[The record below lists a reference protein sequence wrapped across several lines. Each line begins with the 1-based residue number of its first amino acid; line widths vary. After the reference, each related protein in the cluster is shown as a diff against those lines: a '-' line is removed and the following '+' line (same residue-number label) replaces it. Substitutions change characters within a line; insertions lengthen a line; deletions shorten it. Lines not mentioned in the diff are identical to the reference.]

1 MAARPRASGGTFRV
15 TPKLNHYFNFSTL
28 ACSFAVNTEDKN
40 LLSISTLFS
49 AMKNHWFPAMV
60 VFVVTIVLAI
70 LAMIFLPRSYVSEA
84 MIFVKLG
91 RETVSLDPTAT
102 TGSTISVLDTR
113 DNEINSIRDMLYSRG
128 LVERVVDR
136 IGPEVILG
144 DAEIS
149 AEIKER
155 DPLEKDYLNSTRQK
169 AIKTLIEDA
178 YVVSS
183 RKSSVLILHVR
194 AASPELAQRIVK
206 EYLDVYQIMHTSAHQ
221 TPESNDFFG
230 EQSQLKRRQWQET
243 MKALQV
249 AKEDAGVVSIEGARE
264 NLKEQTHTIES
275 SLMGTISSLSA
286 TRARL
291 NKFKALV
298 NKNPLSQQRVSADYV
313 EAKADFSALLAQKA
327 TLEGQLDELLDK
339 AAKLNRN
346 EVLIGQLQATVE
358 KQADSYSQ
366 YLELYEQSRI
376 DEALHSSRFTNVRI
390 VQQPSF
396 VPKPVSPKKSIIA
409 ALGLVAATSG
419 AVTIAV
425 LLELLGIYRIQR
437 NRPAPNSSSIPDS
450 GEFLAG
456 PSIAN
461 G

>member
-1 MAARPRASGGTFRV
+1 M
-15 TPKLNHYFNFSTL
+15 
-28 ACSFAVNTEDKN
+28 
-40 LLSISTLFS
+40 LFS
-49 AMKNHWFPAMV
+49 ALKNHWFSAMV
-60 VFVVTIVLAI
+60 VFVATIAAAI
-70 LAMIFLPRSYVSEA
+70 FAMFFLPRSYVSEA

-128 LVERVVDR
+128 LVEKVVDR

-144 DAEIS
+144 DDELS
-149 AEIKER
+149 AETKER
-155 DPLEKDYLNSTRQK
+155 DPLEKDYLSSPRQK
-169 AIKTLIEDA
+169 AIKTLTEA
-178 YVVSS
+178 TSVVSS
-183 RKSSVLILHVR
+183 RTSGVLIPHVE

-206 EYLDVYQIMHTSAHQ
+206 EYLDVYQVMHTGAHQ
-221 TPESNDFFG
+221 TPDSNDFFG
-230 EQSQLKRRQWQET
+230 QQSQLKRRQWQES

-275 SLMGTISSLSA
+275 SLMGTISTLSA

-291 NKFKALV
+291 NKFKLLID
-298 NKNPLSQQRVSADYV
+298 KNPLSQQRVSADYV
-313 EAKADFSALLAQKA
+313 EAKADLSALLAQKA
-327 TLEGQLDELLDK
+327 TLESQLDELLDK
-339 AAKLNRN
+339 AAKLNQS
-346 EVLIGQLQATVE
+346 EVLIGQLQTAVE
-358 KQADSYSQ
+358 KQSDSYSQ

-396 VPKPVSPKKSIIA
+396 VPKAVSPKKSLIG
-409 ALGLVAATSG
+409 ALGLVAATTG
-419 AVTIAV
+419 AVMIAV
-425 LLELLGIYRIQR
+425 LLELLGVYKIQR
-437 NRPAPNSSSIPDS
+437 NRPAPDS
-450 GEFLAG
+450 NGVPEGGEFLAG

>member
-1 MAARPRASGGTFRV
+1 
-15 TPKLNHYFNFSTL
+15 
-28 ACSFAVNTEDKN
+28 
-40 LLSISTLFS
+40 
-49 AMKNHWFPAMV
+49 MV
-60 VFVVTIVLAI
+60 VFIATAVLAV
-70 LAMIFLPRSYVSEA
+70 LAMIFLPKSYVSEA

-144 DAEIS
+144 EAELS
-149 AEIKER
+149 AETKER
-155 DPLEKDYLNSTRQK
+155 DPLEKDYLNSPRQK
-169 AIKTLIEDA
+169 AIKTLTEDT
-178 YVVSS
+178 YVISS
-183 RKSSVLILHVR
+183 RKSSVLILHAE
-194 AASPELAQRIVK
+194 AASPELAQRILK
-206 EYLDVYQIMHTSAHQ
+206 EYLDVYQVMHTGAHQ
-221 TPESNDFFG
+221 TPDSNDFFDQ
-230 EQSQLKRRQWQET
+230 QSQLKRRQWQES

-275 SLMGTISSLSA
+275 SLMGAISTLSS

-291 NKFKALV
+291 KKFKSLID
-298 NKNPLSQQRVSADYV
+298 KNPLAQQQVAADYV
-313 EAKADFSALLAQKA
+313 EAKADLAALLAQKA
-327 TLEGQLDELLDK
+327 TLESQLKELLDK
-339 AAKLNRN
+339 AAKLNQS
-346 EVLIGQLQATVE
+346 EVLIGQLQTTVE
-358 KQADSYSQ
+358 KQSDSYSQ

-396 VPKPVSPKKSIIA
+396 VPKAISPKKSIIGA
-409 ALGLVAATSG
+409 VGLVAATTG
-419 AVTIAV
+419 AVMIAV
-425 LLELLGIYRIQR
+425 LLELLGVYKIQR
-437 NRPAPNSSSIPDS
+437 NRPAPGSNSVPEG

>member
-1 MAARPRASGGTFRV
+1 MV
-15 TPKLNHYFNFSTL
+15 ST
-28 ACSFAVNTEDKN
+28 
-40 LLSISTLFS
+40 
-49 AMKNHWFPAMV
+49 
-60 VFVVTIVLAI
+60 
-70 LAMIFLPRSYVSEA
+70 
-84 MIFVKLG
+84 
-91 RETVSLDPTAT
+91 
-102 TGSTISVLDTR
+102 
-113 DNEINSIRDMLYSRG
+113 
-128 LVERVVDR
+128 
-136 IGPEVILG
+136 
-144 DAEIS
+144 
-149 AEIKER
+149 
-155 DPLEKDYLNSTRQK
+155 
-169 AIKTLIEDA
+169 
-178 YVVSS
+178 
-183 RKSSVLILHVR
+183 RKSSVLILHVK

-275 SLMGTISSLSA
+275 SLMGTISTLSS

-291 NKFKALV
+291 KKFKLLID
-298 NKNPLSQQRVSADYV
+298 KNPLAQQQVAADYV
-313 EAKADFSALLAQKA
+313 EAKADLAALLAQKA
-327 TLEGQLDELLDK
+327 TLESQLKELLDK
-339 AAKLNRN
+339 AAKLNQS
-346 EVLIGQLQATVE
+346 EVLIGQLQTTVE

-396 VPKPVSPKKSIIA
+396 VPKAISPKKSIIA
-409 ALGLVAATSG
+409 ALGLVAATTG
-419 AVTIAV
+419 AVMIAV
-425 LLELLGIYRIQR
+425 LLELLGVYKSQR
-437 NRPAPNSSSIPDS
+437 NRPARGSNGAPEG

>member
-1 MAARPRASGGTFRV
+1 M
-15 TPKLNHYFNFSTL
+15 
-28 ACSFAVNTEDKN
+28 
-40 LLSISTLFS
+40 LFS
-49 AMKNHWFPAMV
+49 ALKNHWFSGMV
-60 VFVVTIVLAI
+60 VFIATVGAAV
-70 LAMIFLPRSYVSEA
+70 LAMIFLPKSYVSEA

-128 LVERVVDR
+128 LVEEVVDR
-136 IGPEVILG
+136 IGPDVILG
-144 DAEIS
+144 EAELS
-149 AEIKER
+149 AETKER
-155 DPLEKDYLNSTRQK
+155 DPLEKDYLNSPRQK
-169 AIKTLIEDA
+169 AIKTLTQDT

-183 RKSSVLILHVR
+183 RKSSVLIVHVE

-206 EYLDVYQIMHTSAHQ
+206 EYLDVYQVMHTGAHQ
-221 TPESNDFFG
+221 TPDSNDFFDQ
-230 EQSQLKRRQWQET
+230 QSQLKRRQWQES

-275 SLMGTISSLSA
+275 SLMGTISTLSS

-291 NKFKALV
+291 KKFKLLID
-298 NKNPLSQQRVSADYV
+298 KNPLAQQQVAADYV
-313 EAKADFSALLAQKA
+313 EAKADLAALLAQKA
-327 TLEGQLDELLDK
+327 TLESQLKELLDK
-339 AAKLNRN
+339 AAKLNQS
-346 EVLIGQLQATVE
+346 EVLIGQLQTTVE
-358 KQADSYSQ
+358 KQSDSYSQ

-396 VPKPVSPKKSIIA
+396 VPKAVSPKKSLIG
-409 ALGLVAATSG
+409 ALGLVAATTG
-419 AVTIAV
+419 AVMIAV
-425 LLELLGIYRIQR
+425 LLELLGVYKIQR
-437 NRPAPNSSSIPDS
+437 NRPAPSSNSVPEG

>member
-1 MAARPRASGGTFRV
+1 M
-15 TPKLNHYFNFSTL
+15 
-28 ACSFAVNTEDKN
+28 
-40 LLSISTLFS
+40 LFS
-49 AMKNHWFPAMV
+49 ALKNHWFSGMV
-60 VFVVTIVLAI
+60 VFIATAGAAV
-70 LAMIFLPRSYVSEA
+70 LAMIFLPKSYVSEA

-128 LVERVVDR
+128 LVEEVVDR
-136 IGPEVILG
+136 IGPDVILG
-144 DAEIS
+144 EAELS
-149 AEIKER
+149 AETKER
-155 DPLEKDYLNSTRQK
+155 DPLEKDYLNSPRQK
-169 AIKTLIEDA
+169 AIKTLTQDT

-183 RKSSVLILHVR
+183 RKSSVLIVHVE

-206 EYLDVYQIMHTSAHQ
+206 EYLDVYQVMHTGAHQ
-221 TPESNDFFG
+221 TPDSNDFFDQ
-230 EQSQLKRRQWQET
+230 QSQLKRRQWQES

-275 SLMGTISSLSA
+275 SLMGTISTLSS

-291 NKFKALV
+291 KKFKLLID
-298 NKNPLSQQRVSADYV
+298 KNPLAQQQVAADYV
-313 EAKADFSALLAQKA
+313 EAKADLAALLAQKA
-327 TLEGQLDELLDK
+327 TLESQLKELLDK
-339 AAKLNRN
+339 AAKLNQS
-346 EVLIGQLQATVE
+346 EVLIGQLQTTVE
-358 KQADSYSQ
+358 KQSDSYSQ

-396 VPKPVSPKKSIIA
+396 VPKAVSPKKSIIGA
-409 ALGLVAATSG
+409 VGLVAATTG
-419 AVTIAV
+419 AVMIAV
-425 LLELLGIYRIQR
+425 LLELLGVYKIQR
-437 NRPAPNSSSIPDS
+437 NRPAPGSNSVPEG

>member
-1 MAARPRASGGTFRV
+1 M
-15 TPKLNHYFNFSTL
+15 
-28 ACSFAVNTEDKN
+28 
-40 LLSISTLFS
+40 LFS
-49 AMKNHWFPAMV
+49 ALKNHWFSGMV
-60 VFVVTIVLAI
+60 VFIATAGAAV
-70 LAMIFLPRSYVSEA
+70 LAMIFLPKSYVSEA

-128 LVERVVDR
+128 LVEEVVDR
-136 IGPEVILG
+136 IGPDVILG
-144 DAEIS
+144 EAELS
-149 AEIKER
+149 AETKER
-155 DPLEKDYLNSTRQK
+155 DPLEKDYLNSPRQK
-169 AIKTLIEDA
+169 AIKTLTQDT

-183 RKSSVLILHVR
+183 RKSSVLIVHVE

-206 EYLDVYQIMHTSAHQ
+206 EYLDVYQVMHTGAHQ
-221 TPESNDFFG
+221 TPDSNDFFDQ
-230 EQSQLKRRQWQET
+230 QSQLKRRQWQES

-275 SLMGTISSLSA
+275 SLMGTISTLSS

-291 NKFKALV
+291 KKFKLLID
-298 NKNPLSQQRVSADYV
+298 KNPLAQQQVAADYV
-313 EAKADFSALLAQKA
+313 EAKADLAALLAQKA
-327 TLEGQLDELLDK
+327 TLESQLKELLDK
-339 AAKLNRN
+339 AAKLNQS
-346 EVLIGQLQATVE
+346 EVLIGQLQTTVE
-358 KQADSYSQ
+358 KQSDSYSQ

-396 VPKPVSPKKSIIA
+396 VPKAISPKKSIIA
-409 ALGLVAATSG
+409 ALGLVAATTG
-419 AVTIAV
+419 AVMIAV
-425 LLELLGIYRIQR
+425 LLELLGVYKSQR
-437 NRPAPNSSSIPDS
+437 NRPARGSNGAPEG

>member
-1 MAARPRASGGTFRV
+1 M
-15 TPKLNHYFNFSTL
+15 
-28 ACSFAVNTEDKN
+28 
-40 LLSISTLFS
+40 LFS

-169 AIKTLIEDA
+169 AIKTLTEDA

-183 RKSSVLILHVR
+183 RKSSVLILHVK

-206 EYLDVYQIMHTSAHQ
+206 EY
-221 TPESNDFFG
+221 
-230 EQSQLKRRQWQET
+230 RRC
-243 MKALQV
+243 
-249 AKEDAGVVSIEGARE
+249 
-264 NLKEQTHTIES
+264 
-275 SLMGTISSLSA
+275 
-286 TRARL
+286 
-291 NKFKALV
+291 
-298 NKNPLSQQRVSADYV
+298 
-313 EAKADFSALLAQKA
+313 
-327 TLEGQLDELLDK
+327 
-339 AAKLNRN
+339 KL
-346 EVLIGQLQATVE
+346 
-358 KQADSYSQ
+358 
-366 YLELYEQSRI
+366 
-376 DEALHSSRFTNVRI
+376 
-390 VQQPSF
+390 
-396 VPKPVSPKKSIIA
+396 PKKMRA
-409 ALGLVAATSG
+409 
-419 AVTIAV
+419 
-425 LLELLGIYRIQR
+425 
-437 NRPAPNSSSIPDS
+437 
-450 GEFLAG
+450 
-456 PSIAN
+456 
-461 G
+461 

>member
-1 MAARPRASGGTFRV
+1 
-15 TPKLNHYFNFSTL
+15 
-28 ACSFAVNTEDKN
+28 
-40 LLSISTLFS
+40 
-49 AMKNHWFPAMV
+49 MV
-60 VFVVTIVLAI
+60 VFIATAVLAV
-70 LAMIFLPRSYVSEA
+70 LAMIFLPKSYVSEA

-144 DAEIS
+144 EAELS
-149 AEIKER
+149 AETKER
-155 DPLEKDYLNSTRQK
+155 DPLEKDYLNSPRQK
-169 AIKTLIEDA
+169 AIKTLTEDT

-183 RKSSVLILHVR
+183 RKSSVLILHAE
-194 AASPELAQRIVK
+194 AASPELAQRILK
-206 EYLDVYQIMHTSAHQ
+206 EYLDVYQVMHTGAHQ
-221 TPESNDFFG
+221 TPDSNDFFDQ
-230 EQSQLKRRQWQET
+230 QSQLKRRQWQES

-275 SLMGTISSLSA
+275 SLMGAISTLSS

-291 NKFKALV
+291 KKFKSLID
-298 NKNPLSQQRVSADYV
+298 KNPLAQQQVAADYV
-313 EAKADFSALLAQKA
+313 EAKADLAALLAQKA
-327 TLEGQLDELLDK
+327 TLESQLKELLDK
-339 AAKLNRN
+339 AAKLNQS
-346 EVLIGQLQATVE
+346 EVLIGQLQTTVE
-358 KQADSYSQ
+358 KQSDSYSQ

-396 VPKPVSPKKSIIA
+396 VPKAISPKKSIIGA
-409 ALGLVAATSG
+409 VGLVAATTG
-419 AVTIAV
+419 AVMIAV
-425 LLELLGIYRIQR
+425 LLELLGVYKIQR
-437 NRPAPNSSSIPDS
+437 NRPAPGSNSVPEG

>member
-1 MAARPRASGGTFRV
+1 M
-15 TPKLNHYFNFSTL
+15 
-28 ACSFAVNTEDKN
+28 
-40 LLSISTLFS
+40 LFS
-49 AMKNHWFPAMV
+49 ALKNHWFSGMV
-60 VFVVTIVLAI
+60 VFIATAGAAV
-70 LAMIFLPRSYVSEA
+70 LAMIFLPKSYVSEA

-128 LVERVVDR
+128 LVEEVVDR
-136 IGPEVILG
+136 IGPDVILG
-144 DAEIS
+144 EAELS
-149 AEIKER
+149 AETKER
-155 DPLEKDYLNSTRQK
+155 DPLEKDYLNSPRQK
-169 AIKTLIEDA
+169 AIKTLTQDT

-183 RKSSVLILHVR
+183 RKSSVLIVHVE

-206 EYLDVYQIMHTSAHQ
+206 EYLDVYQVMHTGAHQ
-221 TPESNDFFG
+221 TPDSNDFFDQ
-230 EQSQLKRRQWQET
+230 QSQLKRRQWQES

-275 SLMGTISSLSA
+275 SLMGTISTLSA

-291 NKFKALV
+291 NKFKLLID
-298 NKNPLSQQRVSADYV
+298 KNPLSQQRVSADYV
-313 EAKADFSALLAQKA
+313 EAKADLSALLAQKA
-327 TLEGQLDELLDK
+327 TLESQLDELLDK
-339 AAKLNRN
+339 AAKLNQS
-346 EVLIGQLQATVE
+346 EVLIGQLQTAVE
-358 KQADSYSQ
+358 KQSDSYSQ

-396 VPKPVSPKKSIIA
+396 VPKAVSPKKSLIG
-409 ALGLVAATSG
+409 ALGLVAATTG
-419 AVTIAV
+419 AVMIAV
-425 LLELLGIYRIQR
+425 LLELLGVYKIQR
-437 NRPAPNSSSIPDS
+437 NRPAPDS
-450 GEFLAG
+450 NGVPEGGEFLAG

>member
-1 MAARPRASGGTFRV
+1 
-15 TPKLNHYFNFSTL
+15 
-28 ACSFAVNTEDKN
+28 
-40 LLSISTLFS
+40 
-49 AMKNHWFPAMV
+49 MV
-60 VFVVTIVLAI
+60 VFIATAVLAV
-70 LAMIFLPRSYVSEA
+70 LAMIFLPKSYVSEA

-144 DAEIS
+144 EAELS
-149 AEIKER
+149 AETKER
-155 DPLEKDYLNSTRQK
+155 DPLEKDYLNSPRQK
-169 AIKTLIEDA
+169 AIKTLIEDT

-183 RKSSVLILHVR
+183 RKSSVLILHAE
-194 AASPELAQRIVK
+194 AASPELAQRIIK
-206 EYLDVYQIMHTSAHQ
+206 EYLDVYQVMHTSAHQ
-221 TPESNDFFG
+221 TPDSNDFFDQ
-230 EQSQLKRRQWQET
+230 QSQLKRRQWQES

-275 SLMGTISSLSA
+275 SLMGAISTLSS

-291 NKFKALV
+291 KKFKLLID
-298 NKNPLSQQRVSADYV
+298 KNPLAQQQVAADYV
-313 EAKADFSALLAQKA
+313 EAKADLAALLAQKA
-327 TLEGQLDELLDK
+327 TLESQLKELLDK
-339 AAKLNRN
+339 AAKLNQS
-346 EVLIGQLQATVE
+346 EVLIGQLQTTVE
-358 KQADSYSQ
+358 KQSDSYSQ

-396 VPKPVSPKKSIIA
+396 VPKAISPKKSIIGA
-409 ALGLVAATSG
+409 VGLVAATTG
-419 AVTIAV
+419 AVMIAV
-425 LLELLGIYRIQR
+425 LLELLGVYKIQR
-437 NRPAPNSSSIPDS
+437 NRPAPGSNSVPEG

>member
-1 MAARPRASGGTFRV
+1 M
-15 TPKLNHYFNFSTL
+15 
-28 ACSFAVNTEDKN
+28 
-40 LLSISTLFS
+40 LFS
-49 AMKNHWFPAMV
+49 ALKNHWFSGMV
-60 VFVVTIVLAI
+60 VFIATVGAAV
-70 LAMIFLPRSYVSEA
+70 LAMIFLPKSYVSEA

-128 LVERVVDR
+128 LVEEVVDR
-136 IGPEVILG
+136 IGPDVILG
-144 DAEIS
+144 EAELS
-149 AEIKER
+149 AETKER
-155 DPLEKDYLNSTRQK
+155 DPLEKDYLNSPRQK
-169 AIKTLIEDA
+169 AIKTLTQDT

-183 RKSSVLILHVR
+183 RKSSVLIVHVE

-206 EYLDVYQIMHTSAHQ
+206 EYLDVYQVMHTGAHQ
-221 TPESNDFFG
+221 TPDSNDFFDQ
-230 EQSQLKRRQWQET
+230 QSQLKRRQWQES

-275 SLMGTISSLSA
+275 SLMGTISTLSS

-291 NKFKALV
+291 KKFKLLID
-298 NKNPLSQQRVSADYV
+298 KNPLAQQQVAADYV
-313 EAKADFSALLAQKA
+313 EAKADLAALLAQKA
-327 TLEGQLDELLDK
+327 TLESQLKELLDK
-339 AAKLNRN
+339 AAKLNQS
-346 EVLIGQLQATVE
+346 EVLIGQLQTTVE
-358 KQADSYSQ
+358 KQSDSYSQ

-396 VPKPVSPKKSIIA
+396 VPKAISPKKSIIA
-409 ALGLVAATSG
+409 ALGLVAATTG
-419 AVTIAV
+419 AVMIAV
-425 LLELLGIYRIQR
+425 LLELLGVYKSQR
-437 NRPAPNSSSIPDS
+437 NRPARGSNGAPEG

>member
-1 MAARPRASGGTFRV
+1 
-15 TPKLNHYFNFSTL
+15 
-28 ACSFAVNTEDKN
+28 
-40 LLSISTLFS
+40 
-49 AMKNHWFPAMV
+49 MV
-60 VFVVTIVLAI
+60 VFIATAVLAV
-70 LAMIFLPRSYVSEA
+70 LAMIFLPKSYVSEA

-144 DAEIS
+144 EAELS
-149 AEIKER
+149 AETKER
-155 DPLEKDYLNSTRQK
+155 DPLEKDYLNSPRQK
-169 AIKTLIEDA
+169 AIKTLTEDT

-183 RKSSVLILHVR
+183 RKSSVLILHAE
-194 AASPELAQRIVK
+194 AASPELAQRILK
-206 EYLDVYQIMHTSAHQ
+206 EYLDVYQVMHTGAHQ
-221 TPESNDFFG
+221 TPDSNDFFDQ
-230 EQSQLKRRQWQET
+230 QSQLKRRQWQES

-275 SLMGTISSLSA
+275 SLMGAISTLSS

-291 NKFKALV
+291 KKFKLLID
-298 NKNPLSQQRVSADYV
+298 KNPLAQQQVAADYV
-313 EAKADFSALLAQKA
+313 EAKADLAALLAQKA
-327 TLEGQLDELLDK
+327 TLESQLKELLDK
-339 AAKLNRN
+339 AAKLNQS
-346 EVLIGQLQATVE
+346 EVLIGQLQTTVE
-358 KQADSYSQ
+358 KQSDSYSQ

-396 VPKPVSPKKSIIA
+396 VPKAISPKKSIIGA
-409 ALGLVAATSG
+409 VGLVAATTG
-419 AVTIAV
+419 AVMIAV
-425 LLELLGIYRIQR
+425 LLELLGVYKIQR
-437 NRPAPNSSSIPDS
+437 NRPAPSSNSVPEG

>member
-1 MAARPRASGGTFRV
+1 M
-15 TPKLNHYFNFSTL
+15 
-28 ACSFAVNTEDKN
+28 
-40 LLSISTLFS
+40 LFS
-49 AMKNHWFPAMV
+49 ALKNHWFSGMV
-60 VFVVTIVLAI
+60 VFIATAGAAV
-70 LAMIFLPRSYVSEA
+70 LAMIFLPKSYVSVA

-128 LVERVVDR
+128 LVEEVVDR
-136 IGPEVILG
+136 IGPDVILG
-144 DAEIS
+144 EAELS
-149 AEIKER
+149 AETKER
-155 DPLEKDYLNSTRQK
+155 DPLEKDYLNSPRQK
-169 AIKTLIEDA
+169 AIKTLTQDT

-183 RKSSVLILHVR
+183 RKSSVLIVHVE

-206 EYLDVYQIMHTSAHQ
+206 EYLDVYQVMHTGAHQ
-221 TPESNDFFG
+221 TPDSNDFFDQ
-230 EQSQLKRRQWQET
+230 QSQLKRRQWQES

-275 SLMGTISSLSA
+275 SLMGTISTLSS

-291 NKFKALV
+291 KKFKLLID
-298 NKNPLSQQRVSADYV
+298 KNPLAQQQVAADYV
-313 EAKADFSALLAQKA
+313 EAKADLAALLAQKA
-327 TLEGQLDELLDK
+327 TLESQLKELLDK
-339 AAKLNRN
+339 AAKLNQS
-346 EVLIGQLQATVE
+346 EVLIGQLQTTVE
-358 KQADSYSQ
+358 KQSDSYSQ

-396 VPKPVSPKKSIIA
+396 VPKAISPKKSIIA
-409 ALGLVAATSG
+409 ALGLVAATTG
-419 AVTIAV
+419 AVMIAV
-425 LLELLGIYRIQR
+425 LLDLLGVYKSQR
-437 NRPAPNSSSIPDS
+437 NRPARGSNGAPEG

>member
-1 MAARPRASGGTFRV
+1 M
-15 TPKLNHYFNFSTL
+15 
-28 ACSFAVNTEDKN
+28 
-40 LLSISTLFS
+40 LFS
-49 AMKNHWFPAMV
+49 ALKNHWFSAMV
-60 VFVVTIVLAI
+60 VFVATIAAAI
-70 LAMIFLPRSYVSEA
+70 FAMFFLPRSYVSEA

-128 LVERVVDR
+128 LVEKVVDR

-144 DAEIS
+144 DDELS
-149 AEIKER
+149 AETKER
-155 DPLEKDYLNSTRQK
+155 DPLEKDYLNSPRQK
-169 AIKTLIEDA
+169 AIKTLTEDT

-183 RKSSVLILHVR
+183 RKSSVLILHVE

-206 EYLDVYQIMHTSAHQ
+206 EYLDVYQVMHTGAHQ
-221 TPESNDFFG
+221 TPDSNDFFG
-230 EQSQLKRRQWQET
+230 QQSQLKRRQWQES

-275 SLMGTISSLSA
+275 SLMGTISTLSA

-291 NKFKALV
+291 NKFKLLID
-298 NKNPLSQQRVSADYV
+298 KNPLSQQRVSADYV
-313 EAKADFSALLAQKA
+313 EAKADLSALLAQKA
-327 TLEGQLDELLDK
+327 TLESQLDELLDK
-339 AAKLNRN
+339 AAKLNQS
-346 EVLIGQLQATVE
+346 EVLIGQLQTAVE
-358 KQADSYSQ
+358 KQSDSYSQ

-396 VPKPVSPKKSIIA
+396 VPKAVSPKKSLIG
-409 ALGLVAATSG
+409 ALGLVAATTG
-419 AVTIAV
+419 AVMIAV
-425 LLELLGIYRIQR
+425 LLELLGVYKIQR
-437 NRPAPNSSSIPDS
+437 NRPAPGSNSVPEG